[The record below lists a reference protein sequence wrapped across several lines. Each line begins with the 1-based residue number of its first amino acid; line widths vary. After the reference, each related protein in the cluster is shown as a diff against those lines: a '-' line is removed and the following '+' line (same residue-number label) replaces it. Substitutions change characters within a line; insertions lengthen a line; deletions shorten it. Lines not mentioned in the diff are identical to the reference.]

1 MQFKHISVGSLELH
15 IGHNI
20 VVREIL
26 CELVCFLLRKL
37 CIAQQKNWINPVF
50 VIIIKLIA
58 MVLKWAFCT
67 EEL

>member
-37 CIAQQKNWINPVF
+37 CIAQQKN
-50 VIIIKLIA
+50 
-58 MVLKWAFCT
+58 
-67 EEL
+67 